1 MDPYCDKTA
10 VISRQP
16 RPAPTPMMVDSHMH
30 TPLCKH
36 AIGEPEEY
44 AQVGFERGLAGIT
57 FTCHCPMP
65 PKFAPEVRMADK
77 EFKTY
82 LRIVDR
88 ARNAWDGR
96 IEVRLGLESDYFPGY
111 EPWLEKLHARAD
123 FHYILGSVHPQ
134 FLDWRKTFYDGD
146 AIASQRIYFEQLADA
161 AETGLFDC
169 LAHPDLIKYLF
180 PNAWDYELVMDSICD
195 SLDRI
200 AKTGVAME
208 LNTSG
213 LYKSIRE
220 MSPSENILEEIASRD
235 IPVVLGSDSH
245 TPARVSDRFLSALGQ
260 LTRLGFDHVWYFH
273 ERQAQALKIS
283 DVMPSLYRTR
293 EVTLESA

>member
-1 MDPYCDKTA
+1 MDPFFEKTT

-16 RPAPTPMMVDSHMH
+16 RPATTPMMVDSHMH

-36 AIGEPEEY
+36 AVGEPEEY
-44 AQVGFERGLAGIT
+44 AQVGYERGLAGIT

-65 PKFAPEVRMADK
+65 DKFSPEVRMSDA
-77 EFKTY
+77 EFDTY
-82 LRIVDR
+82 VRVVDR
-88 ARNAWDGR
+88 AREAWDGR
-96 IEVRLGLESDYFPGY
+96 LEIRLGLESDYFPGY
-111 EPWLEKLHARAD
+111 EDWLEKLHKRAD

-134 FLDWRKTFYDGD
+134 FFEWRRAYYEGDGV
-146 AIASQRIYFEQLADA
+146 ASQRIYFEQLADA

-169 LAHPDLIKYLF
+169 LAHPDLVKYLF
-180 PNAWDYELVMDSICD
+180 PRAWDPHLLLDSICE

-220 MSPSENILEEIASRD
+220 MSPSEDILAEIAKRD
-235 IPVVLGSDSH
+235 IPVVIGSDSH

-260 LTRLGFDHVWYFH
+260 LTRLGFERVWYFH
-273 ERQAQALKIS
+273 ERQARELRIS

-293 EVTLESA
+293 EVTAESA

>member
-1 MDPYCDKTA
+1 
-10 VISRQP
+10 
-16 RPAPTPMMVDSHMH
+16 MVDSHMH
-30 TPLCKH
+30 TPLCLH
-36 AIGEPEEY
+36 ATGEPEEY
-44 AQVGFERGLAGIT
+44 AQVGYQRGLAGIT

-65 PKFAPEVRMADK
+65 RKFAAGVRMAEK
-77 EFKTY
+77 EFDSY
-82 LRIVDR
+82 VSMVDR
-88 ARNAWDGR
+88 TRQTWEGR
-96 IEVRLGLESDYFPGY
+96 LQVRLGLESDYFPGF
-111 EPWLEKLHARAD
+111 EGWLEKLHKRAD

-134 FLDWRKTFYDGD
+134 FIEWRSAYYSGD
-146 AIASQRIYFEQLADA
+146 ATASQRTYFEQLADA

-169 LAHPDLIKYLF
+169 IAHPDLVKYLF
-180 PNAWDYELVMDSICD
+180 PRGWAPELVMDSIRD

-220 MSPSENILEEIASRD
+220 MSPGEEILTEIASRD
-235 IPVVLGSDSH
+235 IPVVVGSDSH

-260 LTRLGFDHVWYFH
+260 LTRLGFEEVTYYH
-273 ERQAQALKIS
+273 ERQPRKLQIS

-293 EVTLESA
+293 EVMTVAPR